1 MLPLHSVA
9 VAYERQFVVVSV
21 CVCVWTLCPIV
32 FMLINETHAWQ
43 CHWHVKKSNGVN
55 RALFSQGTNAT
66 HYEQAEEP

>member
-1 MLPLHSVA
+1 MHSMT
-9 VAYERQFVVVSV
+9 VAYERQFVRVSV
-21 CVCVWTLCPIV
+21 CVCVWTLGPIV
-32 FMLINETHAWQ
+32 FMSIDETHAWQ